1 MLTSLAL
8 VFLAGVALA
17 SVCQRLKL
25 PRIIGML
32 VSGILLGPC
41 VLNLLDPWCFSGS
54 ASNGPCHYFDKGGSV
69 TQNRGPKKGGQ
80 AGCVDV
86 ICPGHV

>member
-1 MLTSLAL
+1 MKFSRGYGLNRFFKLMP
-8 VFLAGVALA
+8 
-17 SVCQRLKL
+17 SVIIYL